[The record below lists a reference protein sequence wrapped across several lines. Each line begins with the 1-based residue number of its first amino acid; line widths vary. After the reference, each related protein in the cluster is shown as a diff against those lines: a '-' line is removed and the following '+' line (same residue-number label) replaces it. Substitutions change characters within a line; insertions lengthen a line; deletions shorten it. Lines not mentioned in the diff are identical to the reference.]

1 MSVKEHILDLNIMF
15 LQQISHL
22 FRTRMQEIANK
33 GEVIEGIAE
42 NINHHIDVLYLSQL
56 VYRLSYY

>member
-1 MSVKEHILDLNIMF
+1 MSVKEYILDLNIVF

-22 FRTRMQEIANK
+22 FRTIMQDIANK

-42 NINHHIDVLYLSQL
+42 NNNHHIDVLYLSQL
-56 VYRLSYY
+56 VYRLSYF

>member
-1 MSVKEHILDLNIMF
+1 MSVKEHILDHSIVF

-22 FRTRMQEIANK
+22 LRTRMQEIANK

-42 NINHHIDVLYLSQL
+42 NINHHIDVLYLS
-56 VYRLSYY
+56 